1 MIAGSQGRRTSE
13 ATLNRT
19 TLSTSRLLDFCS
31 RKELIAQTGHEPR
44 DWPLVVLKELV
55 DNALD
60 ACEETEVAPEIKI
73 TVNDDG
79 ITVADNG
86 PGIPVSTIESVLDFS
101 IRVSSR
107 EAYVAPDRG
116 AQGNALKTIVSM
128 PYVLNGTQ
136 GTVIVDALG
145 IRHEI
150 VMQVDH
156 VRQQPVIDHQQTKKV
171 GRPRRGTSV
180 TVCMPLLDSQPDED
194 DEFLQNDEDD
204 ESACLQDGL
213 KRRFLQIAS
222 GFTWLNPHLTLTM
235 DWFGER
241 TITKATDPE
250 WKKWRPSDPTS
261 PHWYGPE
268 HLGRLITGYIAHDQ
282 DNGEGRVRLIREL
295 IGEFQGITGSAK
307 QKLVLD
313 ATDLHRQPL
322 TAMMN
327 GTGLDMPRVE
337 SLLMAMQDQSRPI
350 KHARLG
356 IIGKE
361 HLRQRFEEHGCEMS
375 TFKYKKVFDETDGRP
390 EVLEVAFGWCPGFA
404 EKRRLVTGVNWSA
417 AIISPFRSLGE
428 TGVSLDSML
437 AHLYC
442 GEDEEVVIVM
452 HYTTPLAEFTDRGK
466 SAVVMASMDP
476 ENIRSAVRAVTKK
489 YTDERR
495 KQERRNERD
504 DRAFERS
511 MRESDNWD
519 KEDLKEIAFDIME
532 RIYNEVSSNGERP
545 AYIRQI
551 MYRVRPE
558 ILERTG
564 KTKLSKTF
572 PNYFSQKIWPEYA
585 RTHDVSSWDV
595 VFDPRGN
602 LTEPH
607 TRKGVPLGTLDV
619 RDYLRGDGW
628 VDEPDFRMSTD
639 FPTKGPDNRF
649 DALLFCEKE
658 GFNPLFRQVKLAERW
673 DIAILSTKGQSVTA
687 ARDLILKLGLPTFVT
702 HDFDKDGFSIF
713 GAMKRGTERYP
724 TPLDNVIDIG
734 LRLEDVEKYG
744 LLSEPFVPKGD
755 SWAVRENLELNG
767 ATEDEIEFLMTRR
780 VELNA
785 FTSNDFIAWI
795 ESKLAEHGVKKVV
808 PDDDTLEKAYRR
820 AVQITYVNGHI
831 EEIEDAAEEHAEE
844 ITIPDDLGERV
855 RKGLKKDRHLP
866 WDDVIAELV
875 GQEE

>member
-1 MIAGSQGRRTSE
+1 MTSFYKTTRT
-13 ATLNRT
+13 RT
-19 TLSTSRLLDFCS
+19 T
-31 RKELIAQTGHEPR
+31 
-44 DWPLVVLKELV
+44 
-55 DNALD
+55 
-60 ACEETEVAPEIKI
+60 
-73 TVNDDG
+73 
-79 ITVADNG
+79 
-86 PGIPVSTIESVLDFS
+86 
-101 IRVSSR
+101 
-107 EAYVAPDRG
+107 
-116 AQGNALKTIVSM
+116 
-128 PYVLNGTQ
+128 
-136 GTVIVDALG
+136 
-145 IRHEI
+145 
-150 VMQVDH
+150 
-156 VRQQPVIDHQQTKKV
+156 
-171 GRPRRGTSV
+171 
-180 TVCMPLLDSQPDED
+180 SQ
-194 DEFLQNDEDD
+194 L
-204 ESACLQDGL
+204 CLQDGL

-222 GFTWLNPHLTLTM
+222 GFTWLNPHLTLSVS
-235 DWFGER
+235 WFGER
-241 TITKATDPE
+241 TITKATDRN
-250 WKKWRPSDPTS
+250 WTKWRPSDPTC

-282 DNGEGRVRLIREL
+282 DNGEGRVRLVREL

-307 QKLVLD
+307 QKRVLD
-313 ATDLHRQPL
+313 AIDLHRQPL
-322 TAMMN
+322 TVMLN

-337 SLLMAMQDQSRPI
+337 SLLKAMQDQSRPV

-356 IIGKE
+356 IIGQD

-375 TFKYKKVFDETDGRP
+375 TFRYKKVFDETDGRP
-390 EVLEVAFGWCPGFA
+390 EVLEVAFGWCPQFC

-428 TGVSLDSML
+428 TGLSLDSML

-442 GEDEEVVIVM
+442 GEDEEVVVVM
-452 HYTTPLAEFTDRGK
+452 HYMTPLAEFTDRGK
-466 SAVVMASMDP
+466 SAVVMATMDAQK
-476 ENIRSAVRAVTKK
+476 IRSAIRAVTKK

-495 KQERRNERD
+495 KQERRDERD

-511 MRESDNWD
+511 MKECEWKESLIDV
-519 KEDLKEIAFDIME
+519 AFEIME
-532 RIYNEVSSNGERP
+532 RVYNEVSSNGQRP

-551 MYRVRPE
+551 MYRCRRE
-558 ILERTG
+558 MLERTG
-564 KTKLSKTF
+564 AKGFTDS
-572 PNYFSQKIWPEYA
+572 YFTQKIWTRYA
-585 RTHDVSSWDV
+585 QTHDVSSWDV
-595 VFDPRGN
+595 VFDPRGH

-607 TRKGVPLGTLDV
+607 TKTNVPLGTLDV
-619 RDYLRGDGW
+619 RDYLRGDAWDDGQ
-628 VDEPDFRMSTD
+628 PDFRMSAD

-649 DALLFCEKE
+649 TALLFCEKE

-785 FTSNDFIAWI
+785 FTSNDFIEWI
-795 ESKLAEHGVKKVV
+795 ESKLTERGVKKVV
-808 PDDDTLEKAYRR
+808 PDDDRLEEAFRR
-820 AVQITYVNGHI
+820 AAKVSFFNGHI
-831 EEIEDAAEEHAEE
+831 DDIEDAADEHAEN
-844 ITIPDDLGERV
+844 IAIPDDLGERV
-855 RKGLKKDRHLP
+855 RKGLKRDPHLP

-875 GQEE
+875 EAQQSDGE